1 MVMKIWDYEKA
12 CPEKVFFPISRAS
25 DSSRIFK
32 SY

>member
-12 CPEKVFFPISRAS
+12 CPEKFFLPISRAS